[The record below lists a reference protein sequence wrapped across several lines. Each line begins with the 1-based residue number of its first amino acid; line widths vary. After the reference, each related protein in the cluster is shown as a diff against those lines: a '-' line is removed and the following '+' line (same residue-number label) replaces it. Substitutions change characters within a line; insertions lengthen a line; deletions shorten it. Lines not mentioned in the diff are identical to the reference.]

1 MTMLGPNLVMYE
13 DEFERINGVLGRLWT
28 DSNAKIVFLVD
39 KNGQQIAAKGDLD
52 KVDATS
58 LASLT
63 AGNVAAT
70 DGLARLIGE
79 KEFSILFH
87 EGERD
92 NIHISIVAQ
101 RVILVVIFDE
111 RSSLGLVRLRVK
123 KAAGELN
130 DVFARIMSKV
140 ERERAA
146 AGAAFESPFAEITD
160 DDIDSLFSE

>member
-1 MTMLGPNLVMYE
+1 MASPDLVMYE
-13 DEFERINGVLGRLWT
+13 EEYQQIQDTLQRLQV

-39 KNGQQIAAKGDLD
+39 KNGQQIAVHGDMRG
-52 KVDATS
+52 VDATS

-87 EGERD
+87 EGVKD

-123 KAAGELN
+123 KASEELN
-130 DVFARIMSKV
+130 KVFANIMAKV
-140 ERERAA
+140 EREKAQ

-160 DDIDSLFSE
+160 EDIDSLFSE

>member
-1 MTMLGPNLVMYE
+1 MAAPDIVMYE
-13 DEFERINGVLGRLWT
+13 EEFNQIKAIISKLRI
-28 DSNAKIVFLVD
+28 DANAKVVFLVD
-39 KNGQQIAAKGDLD
+39 KNGQQIAAHGDIENLD
-52 KVDATS
+52 TTS

-79 KEFSILFH
+79 REFSILFH
-87 EGERD
+87 EGEKD

-111 RSSLGLVRLRVK
+111 KSSLGLVRLRVK
-123 KAAGELN
+123 KASNELN
-130 DVFARIMSKV
+130 DVFARILAKV
-140 ERERAA
+140 ESEKS

-160 DDIDSLFSE
+160 EDIDSLFSE

>member
-1 MTMLGPNLVMYE
+1 MTSPDLVMYE
-13 DEFERINGVLGRLWT
+13 EEYLQLKDTLSRLQI

-39 KNGQQIAAKGDLD
+39 KNGQQIAAMGDMKGL
-52 KVDATS
+52 DATS

-70 DGLARLIGE
+70 DGLAKLIGE

-92 NIHISIVAQ
+92 NIHISLVAQ

-123 KAAGELN
+123 RASQELERVFEEIVRKAEQEQGSR
-130 DVFARIMSKV
+130 DRFD
-140 ERERAA
+140 
-146 AGAAFESPFAEITD
+146 SPFAEITD
-160 DDIDSLFSE
+160 EDIDSLFSE